1 MNPQSIS
8 IRLALIAVT
17 ILFVLH
23 GPMQVEAITTS
34 SFVTRTE
41 TVTVTSIEKV
51 NLVNSIQFV
60 NGILFFNV
68 GFLDNLREIGQRHGG
83 MSSSSQF

>member
-23 GPMQVEAITTS
+23 GPVEVEAITTS

-41 TVTVTSIEKV
+41 TVTVTSTEKV
-51 NLVNSIQFV
+51 KSFEFNLKTEYYF
-60 NGILFFNV
+60 
-68 GFLDNLREIGQRHGG
+68 
-83 MSSSSQF
+83 

>member
-23 GPMQVEAITTS
+23 GPMEVEAITTS

-41 TVTVTSIEKV
+41 TVTVTSTEKV
-51 NLVNSIQFV
+51 KSFEFNLKTEYYF
-60 NGILFFNV
+60 
-68 GFLDNLREIGQRHGG
+68 
-83 MSSSSQF
+83 

>member
-23 GPMQVEAITTS
+23 GPMEVEAITTS

-51 NLVNSIQFV
+51 KSCEFNSICKRNIIF
-60 NGILFFNV
+60 
-68 GFLDNLREIGQRHGG
+68 
-83 MSSSSQF
+83 

>member
-23 GPMQVEAITTS
+23 GPMEVEAITTS

-60 NGILFFNV
+60 NGILFLNV
-68 GFLDNLREIGQRHGG
+68 CFFRRFARN
-83 MSSSSQF
+83 

>member
-23 GPMQVEAITTS
+23 GPMEVEAITTS
-34 SFVTRTE
+34 SFVTKTE

-51 NLVNSIQFV
+51 KSCEFNSICKRNIIFKCLV
-60 NGILFFNV
+60 F
-68 GFLDNLREIGQRHGG
+68 
-83 MSSSSQF
+83 